1 MTLMT
6 RTYICDRCPRVA
18 VVVDEDDTLL
28 CGACFLKQTAKRLRA
43 LQKDEPKKHAA

>member
-1 MTLMT
+1 ML

-28 CGACFLKQTAKRLRA
+28 CSFCFLKATVRALKSKTVVEDRRMLRA
-43 LQKDEPKKHAA
+43 